1 MDATFGTNN
10 HGQGSTVLRL
20 PYGLPV
26 AVALAQN
33 ATQVIQY
40 ATHTMEEAR
49 GLKHNAVQMRFTLEN
64 VMCSSM
70 TRQSFRHTIISATI
84 REAP

>member
-26 AVALAQN
+26 AAALAQN
-33 ATQVIQY
+33 ATRVILY
-40 ATHTMEEAR
+40 ATPTEEEAH
-49 GLKHNAVQMRFTLEN
+49 GLKLNAMQMLFNSKN
-64 VMCSSM
+64 VIRSSM
-70 TRQSFRHTIISATI
+70 TRQSLRHIITSVTT
-84 REAP
+84 REVP